1 MVLIFYNILIFKD
14 KYNLFTSFVF
24 ICVENYIRYNIVLK
38 QGNSEEKFE
47 IVRTMLAK
55 GLDIQLIMEIAQLL
69 KEEIEQLKS

>member
-1 MVLIFYNILIFKD
+1 
-14 KYNLFTSFVF
+14 VF
-24 ICVENYIRYNIVLK
+24 ICVKNYIRYNIVLK